1 MTDIPIHI
9 RKATPDD
16 LSDVQSCA
24 RAAYSMYTNRME
36 QEPAPMNADFA
47 DQIAQGR
54 VHVVLYEEQFAG
66 YVVFYPVDDHV
77 HLENVAVLP
86 TQSGKEIGR

>member
-1 MTDIPIHI
+1 MTDISIHI
-9 RKATPDD
+9 RKATPAD
-16 LSDVQSCA
+16 LADVQSCA
-24 RAAYSMYTNRME
+24 RAAYSMYINRME
-36 QEPAPMNADFA
+36 QETAPMFA
-47 DQIAQGR
+47 DQIAQER
-54 VHVVLYEEQFAG
+54 VHVVLYQEQFAG